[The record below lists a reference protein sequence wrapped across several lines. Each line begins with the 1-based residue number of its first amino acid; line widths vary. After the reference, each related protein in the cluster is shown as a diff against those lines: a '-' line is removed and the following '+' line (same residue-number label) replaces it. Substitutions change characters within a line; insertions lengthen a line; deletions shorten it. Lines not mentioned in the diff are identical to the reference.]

1 MIPILESV
9 QKADQPRRLGRRQDV
24 PFDQDVLDLVHL
36 GERRLFHL
44 FQSADFARIGL
55 AGEEDGSVSSLAD
68 LYQQRRT
75 KRVRSARTAGMA
87 ANYRLVA
94 DLCDDP
100 ELIDPELDPPLS

>member
-44 FQSADFARIGL
+44 FQSADFTRIGL
-55 AGEEDGSVSSLAD
+55 AGEEDGSVASLAD
-68 LYQQRRT
+68 LYQQCRT
-75 KRVRSARTAGMA
+75 RRVRNARTARWRQTIGSKLTCAMIL
-87 ANYRLVA
+87 N
-94 DLCDDP
+94 
-100 ELIDPELDPPLS
+100 